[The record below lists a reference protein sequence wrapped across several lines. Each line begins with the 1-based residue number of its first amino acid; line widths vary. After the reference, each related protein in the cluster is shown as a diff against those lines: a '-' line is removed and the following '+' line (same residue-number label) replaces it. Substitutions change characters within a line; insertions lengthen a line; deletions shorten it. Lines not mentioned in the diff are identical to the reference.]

1 MAGRFSTVATFIMIF
16 QLVVAFFTGIGL
28 LGIYNVPTDS
38 SNDNP
43 TSLLSGLGASTCGFI
58 PIGCISIALIGGAVA
73 SSVLFFGAWAF
84 SMTLWITF
92 YGAALAEISLT
103 LAAWFNLSVE
113 ALAPFT
119 LLFGAIFLTDLVYMY
134 GWRDNQHN

>member
-16 QLVVAFFTGIGL
+16 QLVTAFFTGIGL
-28 LGIYNVPTDS
+28 FGVNNISTDN

-43 TSLLSGLGASTCGFI
+43 TSLLSGLGGNTCGFI
-58 PIGCISIALIGGAVA
+58 PIGCLSVALVGGAVA

-84 SMTLWITF
+84 SMSLWIGF

-103 LAAWFNLSVE
+103 LTNLFHLSVT